1 MNTET
6 VSVASLKPYPG
17 NPRRHSSLQISE
29 MARSIEKYGQIR
41 PIVCDENGTIL
52 VGHCIHLALQQ
63 MKREEAIV
71 LRKVDLDENEKKRL
85 ILADNKISDLGTD
98 DFDQLWALIE
108 SMEGNYDIPGYD
120 DNVLTELLH
129 NVDETAMNLG
139 ADLEKKEGS
148 EFRSQFSSDPVSQE
162 VMASVH
168 PVVASEPNA
177 KGERMLQC
185 PYCKKMIK
193 I

>member
-6 VSVASLKPYPG
+6 VPVASLKPHPG
-17 NPRRHSSLQISE
+17 NPRRHSALQVTE

-63 MKREEAIV
+63 MKRDDAIV
-71 LRKVDLDENEKKRL
+71 LRKTDLDEDDKKRL

-108 SMEGNYDIPGYD
+108 SREGQYDIPGYD
-120 DNVLTELLH
+120 DNVLNSSIRWTRLL
-129 NVDETAMNLG
+129 
-139 ADLEKKEGS
+139 
-148 EFRSQFSSDPVSQE
+148 
-162 VMASVH
+162 
-168 PVVASEPNA
+168 
-177 KGERMLQC
+177 
-185 PYCKKMIK
+185 
-193 I
+193 